1 MADLFPLGQAAFAN
15 RRRPDPPPGFG
26 PRQVMSPTH
35 NLLRASFTYI
45 DQNIHR
51 QRDAEEASARRVMFE
66 AQLEFEASQR
76 ENLLRHELQELQFA
90 EALTLQAQQDLQRW
104 EIQERAACEARLRT
118 AEHQLYRDAA
128 QAHHQTEAASLRYF
142 HHLREEIQEA
152 ETSYRTS
159 VQQEAEVFTQKWR
172 EEVQYHANSSAQ
184 AQSVLS
190 AERQQHQRDLK
201 EHVEGRQN
209 SDRSQS
215 RVEQGQFWR

>member
-1 MADLFPLGQAAFAN
+1 MADLFPRGQAAFGN

-76 ENLLRHELQELQFA
+76 ENILRQELQELQFA

-118 AEHQLYRDAA
+118 AEHQLIPRC
-128 QAHHQTEAASLRYF
+128 SSSPPPNR
-142 HHLREEIQEA
+142 
-152 ETSYRTS
+152 SC
-159 VQQEAEVFTQKWR
+159 VFTIFPPFTGG
-172 EEVQYHANSSAQ
+172 
-184 AQSVLS
+184 
-190 AERQQHQRDLK
+190 D
-201 EHVEGRQN
+201 
-209 SDRSQS
+209 S
-215 RVEQGQFWR
+215 RG